1 MKKLSIMLFALVA
14 FSLASWASVTITP
27 QMAVNIVKQQ
37 RTSAEN
43 LKARYASINL
53 DECNRFENVDLPT
66 MEA

>member
-43 LKARYASINL
+43 LKADFYASAVTSFYT
-53 DECNRFENVDLPT
+53 DGHKNVFSI
-66 MEA
+66 